1 MRVLKR
7 ISGLIL
13 SLCLAGAIALPAMAA
28 QKESYTYQVRFLAGA
43 QGAFNP
49 DGNLSNNGTQSPTL
63 ESGECLVFDNLMPG
77 ARVSFHNGMVTLKD
91 SGKYYI
97 RGIRES
103 GKDNNTVYYTT
114 FTVEGDKDYVI
125 AYGIL
130 GDAVAYTVNY
140 EDESGNSL
148 APSETYYGNVGD
160 RPVVSYLYFEGYQPQ
175 AYNLIG
181 RLSEN
186 AAENVFTFVYRR
198 VGAGE
203 TVTVPGTTTTTTTT
217 TTVVN
222 EGTVTPG
229 EGGAGLAAPGDAAAG
244 AVAPGAAAPGAAA
257 PGAAGPEA
265 PAPAAPGP
273 AAPGADTPPV
283 EVIQDEDVPLGPAD
297 IASIDD
303 EEVPLADGDTISD
316 GKSGNFD
323 FAKLIGIPVP
333 AKVGILSGLALL
345 TGFGVWFFVFRKRKK
360 EKDA

>member
-7 ISGLIL
+7 ISGLVL
-13 SLCLAGAIALPAMAA
+13 SLCLAGTIALPAMAA

-77 ARVSFHNGMVTLKD
+77 ARVSFHNGMITLKD

-198 VGAGE
+198 VRAGE
-203 TVTVPGTTTTTTTT
+203 TVTVPGTTTTTTT

-273 AAPGADTPPV
+273 AAPDADTPPV
-283 EVIQDEDVPLGPAD
+283 EDIQDEDVPLGPAD

-303 EEVPLADGDTISD
+303 EEVPLADGDTISN

>member
-7 ISGLIL
+7 ISGLVL
-13 SLCLAGAIALPAMAA
+13 SLCLAGTIALPAMAA

-77 ARVSFHNGMVTLKD
+77 ARVSFHNGMITLKD

-198 VGAGE
+198 VRAGE
-203 TVTVPGTTTTTTTT
+203 TVTVPGTTTTTTT

-244 AVAPGAAAPGAAA
+244 AVAPD
-257 PGAAGPEA
+257 
-265 PAPAAPGP
+265 
-273 AAPGADTPPV
+273 ADTPPV
-283 EVIQDEDVPLGPAD
+283 EDIQDEDVPLGPAD

-303 EEVPLADGDTISD
+303 EEVPLADGDTISS